1 MSHWD
6 AQFLS
11 IEFVFV
17 DRAKLHKVTIYNV
30 CYWIWSSFIVL
41 LYKSNITLYQY
52 RVCRIF
58 RTTLAR
64 VAFCLNHK
72 YVVYILFIL
81 DNNRVMLILDIPVNK
96 CNVSK
101 SPHPIIL
108 FCLFIVLKNVLF
120 RLFTVH
126 IINHHWLSCCCFLL
140 FSVCAGL
147 LQTPVL
153 AKHGSLAAECTKK
166 NSNYCCPFHTHTLFC
181 HRF

>member
-1 MSHWD
+1 MSLWD
-6 AQFLS
+6 EHCLS
-11 IEFVFV
+11 IEFVFI

-30 CYWIWSSFIVL
+30 CYWIWSSLIVL
-41 LYKSNITLYQY
+41 FYKSNIILYQY
-52 RVCRIF
+52 RVRRIF
-58 RTTLAR
+58 RTTTLAR

-81 DNNRVMLILDIPVNK
+81 DNNRVMLILDIPVNFK
-96 CNVSK
+96 CK

-108 FCLFIVLKNVLF
+108 SFV
-120 RLFTVH
+120 RSFTVH

-140 FSVCAGL
+140 CSVCAGL

-153 AKHGSLAAECTKK
+153 VKHSSLAAECTMK
-166 NSNYCCPFHTHTLFC
+166 NRNYCSPFHTHTLFC